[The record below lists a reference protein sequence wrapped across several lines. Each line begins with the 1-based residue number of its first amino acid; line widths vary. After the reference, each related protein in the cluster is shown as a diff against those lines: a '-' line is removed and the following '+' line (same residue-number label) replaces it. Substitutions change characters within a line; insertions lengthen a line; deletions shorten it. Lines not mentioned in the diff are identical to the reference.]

1 MHFDPK
7 HNRRQLKSYE
17 IEVFRSTAFAEAAQ
31 GGYLGNSAGLMLTS
45 SLDCFL
51 VGLFDEGR
59 EILNK
64 AHTFLNASLER
75 DEKGHPGRGFVLKS
89 LALANWLRDGDED
102 KRSLRASVEYMEL
115 WFDNEGAPTT
125 SEIQLS
131 LALYLE
137 AGELETLI
145 RRFESAG
152 LSKPKNIRRIK
163 GEGTM
168 AYVLALHRLGLEY
181 TDDEVATALDMF
193 LKRSVGEWM
202 CGHYSTVARWMKI
215 AHWKPGDD
223 SIATV
228 LRCYDYLPGLK
239 PPKYPPN

>member
-7 HNRRQLKSYE
+7 YSRKQLKSYE
-17 IEVFRSTAFAEAAQ
+17 IEVFRSTTFAEAAE
-31 GGYLGNSAGLMLTS
+31 GGYLGNSAILMLGTA
-45 SLDCFL
+45 LDCFL
-51 VGLFDEGR
+51 VGLFDDGR
-59 EILNK
+59 ALLNK
-64 AHTFLNASLER
+64 AHAFLIASLER
-75 DEKGHPGRGFVLKS
+75 NEKGHPGRGLVLKG
-89 LALANWLRDGDED
+89 LALANWLRDGEED
-102 KRSLRASVEYMEL
+102 KRSLRAAVEYIES
-115 WFDNEGAPTT
+115 WFDNSGATT
-125 SEIQLS
+125 SADIQLS
-131 LALYLE
+131 LALYLD

-145 RRFESAG
+145 RRFESGG

-168 AYVLALHRLGLEY
+168 AYVLARHRLALEY
-181 TDDEVATALDMF
+181 TDEEVATALDMF

-223 SIATV
+223 PIATV

-239 PPKYPPN
+239 PPK

>member
-17 IEVFRSTAFAEAAQ
+17 IEVFRSTTFAEAAE
-31 GGYLGNSAGLMLTS
+31 GGYLGNSAGLMLGTA
-45 SLDCFL
+45 LDCFL
-51 VGLFDEGR
+51 VGLFDEGL
-59 EILNK
+59 EMLNK
-64 AHTFLNASLER
+64 VHTFLNASLER
-75 DEKGHPGRGFVLKS
+75 NEEGHPGRGLVLKN
-89 LALANWLRDGDED
+89 LALASWLRDGDED
-102 KRSLRASVEYMEL
+102 KRSLRAAVEYIEL
-115 WFDNEGAPTT
+115 GFDNNGAPT
-125 SEIQLS
+125 SVDIQLS

-168 AYVLALHRLGLEY
+168 AYVLARHRLGFEY
-181 TDDEVATALDMF
+181 TDDEVATARDMF
-193 LKRSVGEWM
+193 LKRSVAEWM

-223 SIATV
+223 PIATV

-239 PPKYPPN
+239 PPKYRPI

>member
-1 MHFDPK
+1 MTFDPK
-7 HNRRQLKSYE
+7 FHRKQLKSYLVN
-17 IEVFRSTAFAEAAQ
+17 VFKDTSFAEAAE
-31 GGYLGNSAGLMLTS
+31 GGYLGNSADLMLETA
-45 SLDCFL
+45 LDCFL

-59 EILNK
+59 VLLNK

-75 DEKGHPGRGFVLKS
+75 DEKGHPGRAIVLDC
-89 LALANWLRDGDED
+89 LTLANWLRDGDQD
-102 KRSLRASVEYMEL
+102 MRALRAAVESKEER
-115 WFDNEGAPTT
+115 FENDGAPT
-125 SEIQLS
+125 SVEIQLS

-137 AGELETLI
+137 AGELETLS
-145 RRFESAG
+145 RRFERAG

-168 AYVLALHRLGLEY
+168 AYVLARHRLGFEY

-193 LKRSVGEWM
+193 LKRSVGEWIR
-202 CGHYSTVARWMKI
+202 GHYTTVARWMKI

-223 SIATV
+223 PIATV

-239 PPKYPPN
+239 PPKYRTN